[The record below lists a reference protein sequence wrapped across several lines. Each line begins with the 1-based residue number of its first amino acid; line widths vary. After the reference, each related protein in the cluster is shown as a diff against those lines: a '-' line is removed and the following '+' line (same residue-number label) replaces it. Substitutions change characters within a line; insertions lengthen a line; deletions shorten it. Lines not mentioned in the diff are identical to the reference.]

1 MKKTFKTILILVILL
16 ILLILYLI
24 NSRYIIE
31 NFLDYTN
38 LFITKLFP
46 FIFIN
51 FIISSILLE
60 YGLLDILPIKINGL
74 YILVLSLL
82 SGFPSG
88 AKYTKELLEKDIID
102 YNEGNSILLY
112 THNPNLL
119 FIFGSINLIVNNI
132 VICTKLFISIL
143 ISNLIIFIF
152 SKKYINH
159 NKSKINNNSFS
170 NILSNSIISS
180 FKTILIIYGTS
191 IFFYLIVSIITK
203 YISFNS
209 INYVIINGIFDLTK
223 GCFSTSILSN
233 NRDLFILFF
242 ISFGSLSIHMQ
253 VKSILSNKLSY
264 TYFLKGRIIGTI
276 ISFIIYF
283 IIKIF

>member
-1 MKKTFKTILILVILL
+1 MKKTLKTILIVVTLLVLL
-16 ILLILYLI
+16 IFYLI
-24 NSRYIIE
+24 NSKYIIN

-60 YGLLDILPIKINGL
+60 YGLLDLLPIKINGL
-74 YILVLSLL
+74 YVLSLSLL

-88 AKYTKELLEKDIID
+88 AKYTNELLEKDVID
-102 YNEGNSILLY
+102 IDEGNSILLY
-112 THNPNLL
+112 THFPNIL
-119 FIFGSINLIVNNI
+119 FIFGSVNLILNDL
-132 VICTKLFISIL
+132 VICTKLYISIV
-143 ISNLIIFIF
+143 ISNLIIFMF
-152 SKKYINH
+152 SKKYINY
-159 NKSKINNNSFS
+159 NKSSIKNNSFS
-170 NILSNSIISS
+170 NVLSNSIYSS

-191 IFFYLIVSIITK
+191 IFFYLIVCIIAK

-209 INYVIINGIFDLTK
+209 ISFVIINGIFDLTK

-233 NRDLFILFF
+233 NRDLFLLFF

-253 VKSILSNKLSY
+253 VISILNNKLSY
-264 TYFLKGRIIGTI
+264 KSFFKGRIIGTI

-283 IIKIF
+283 IIKKF